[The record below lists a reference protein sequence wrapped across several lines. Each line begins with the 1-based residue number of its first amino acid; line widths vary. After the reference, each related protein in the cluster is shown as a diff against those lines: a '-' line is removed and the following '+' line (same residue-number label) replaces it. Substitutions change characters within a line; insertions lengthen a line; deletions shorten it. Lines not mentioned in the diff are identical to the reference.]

1 MNFLV
6 KMQIESLRPVSWVL
20 KAWVADSI
28 LIGQTLDHNF
38 IKIDCNKIIFCWLS
52 IVFGDATESKLDY
65 FSLTCTGVSEFRIEI
80 FDSVTFFFPDTEV
93 LHSRSSQSYI

>member
-38 IKIDCNKIIFCWLS
+38 IKIDCNKIIFVGLVLCLEMILNLNWITLIWL
-52 IVFGDATESKLDY
+52 AQ
-65 FSLTCTGVSEFRIEI
+65 EFLNFE
-80 FDSVTFFFPDTEV
+80 
-93 LHSRSSQSYI
+93 